1 MLRCPKLLVTIE
13 GFLVNAIYAES
24 EATNNTPEPKGNSG
38 TAVYSSDS
46 ATMMLVHLIID
57 KFQSVCNYVWNRYV

>member
-1 MLRCPKLLVTIE
+1 LLRCPKLLVITE

-46 ATMMLVHLIID
+46 AT
-57 KFQSVCNYVWNRYV
+57 SE

>member
-1 MLRCPKLLVTIE
+1 MLIRARPLVTID

-24 EATNNTPEPKGNSG
+24 EAINNMPEPKGNSG

-46 ATMMLVHLIID
+46 AA
-57 KFQSVCNYVWNRYV
+57 SE

>member
-1 MLRCPKLLVTIE
+1 MLRYPNPLVITD

-46 ATMMLVHLIID
+46 AT
-57 KFQSVCNYVWNRYV
+57 SE

>member
-1 MLRCPKLLVTIE
+1 MLSCPKLLVIID

-24 EATNNTPEPKGNSG
+24 ETTNSTPVPKGNSG

-46 ATMMLVHLIID
+46 AT
-57 KFQSVCNYVWNRYV
+57 SE

>member
-1 MLRCPKLLVTIE
+1 LLRCPKPLVTTD

-46 ATMMLVHLIID
+46 AT
-57 KFQSVCNYVWNRYV
+57 SE